1 VNDNDVIIILGALLN
16 SGYTALGISDVLVKQ
31 AYQPTLQGV
40 PTNRAIFLSKIL
52 APRYGY
58 PGVTDTYNPGDDD
71 FDTVESIWRS
81 PTFQIAGLA
90 TQDPTDITSLTA
102 SDIVEKAA
110 DILQARSSRQ
120 TLLASGIGIQRIQDI
135 REIYFIDDRD
145 RHEQIPSFD
154 FTISYRVTFQLKT
167 PVVNTFEANIN
178 RV

>member
-1 VNDNDVIIILGALLN
+1 MNDNDVIMVLIALLN
-16 SGYTALGISDVLVKQ
+16 SGYTGLGIPDVIVKQ
-31 AYQPTLQGV
+31 AYQPTMQGV
-40 PTNRAIFLSKIL
+40 PTNRAVFLSKVL

-58 PGVTDTYNPGDDD
+58 PGTTNTFNVLDDD

-81 PTFQIAGLA
+81 PTFQITGLA
-90 TQDPTDITSLTA
+90 TQDPSDITSLTA

-110 DILQARSSRQ
+110 DILQTRSARQ
-120 TLLASGIGIQRIQDI
+120 TLLTSGIGIQRIQNI

-154 FTISYRVTFQLKT
+154 FTVSYRVTFQFKT
-167 PVVNTFEANIN
+167 PVVNTFEADIH